1 MFEIEAN
8 NRVIEAEKGET
19 ILSALKRADIHVP
32 TLCHMEGLLPSGACR
47 ICVVEVE
54 GMRGLVPSCSYPVSE
69 GMKIRTNSPKAIQAR
84 KTIIELLLANHPDD
98 CLYCVRNKNCQLQD
112 LAEEYGVRE
121 RRLAAKREEHTVDKT
136 SPSIVRDQ
144 SKCILCGKCVRVCE
158 EVQNVSA
165 IDFAGRGSKTVIS
178 TAFDENLNVSS
189 CINCG
194 QCIMV
199 CPTGA
204 LREKSYLKE
213 VRDALADPDKHVV
226 IQHAPAISVTIA
238 EEFGA
243 PSGIDSD
250 GMLVTALKRIGFDRV
265 FDTSFSADLTIMEEA
280 SELVHRVTT
289 GGKLPMMTSC
299 SPGWI
304 KYVEQF
310 YPEMT
315 EHLSTCKSP
324 QQMLGAVIKS
334 YYAEKNGLKPENIFS
349 VSVMPCTAKKFE
361 IQRPGM
367 GRDNLFDVDA
377 VISTREIARLIK
389 MYGIDFNN
397 LPAEHADNPFGERS
411 SAGKLFGASGGV
423 MEAALRTA
431 HKLITGE
438 EMKSLKIDFAR
449 GDEGVK
455 EAVVEIGDMNVGV
468 AIVNG
473 IGNAA
478 KLLDQI
484 KAGERKDLIFVEVM
498 TCPGGCVAGGGQP
511 LNTDQSKI
519 RARLGALYSIDRNEN
534 IRVSHENSEIKRLYE
549 EYLGKPLSEK
559 SHHLLHTSY
568 AERKVLK

>member
-1 MFEIEAN
+1 MFEIEVN
-8 NRVIEAEKGET
+8 NRIIEAEPGET
-19 ILSALKRADIHVP
+19 ILSALNRENIHVP

-54 GMRGLVPSCSYPVSE
+54 GMNGLIPSCSYPVSE
-69 GMKIRTNSPKAIQAR
+69 GMKIQTNSPKAIQAR
-84 KTIIELLLANHPDD
+84 KTIVELLLANHPDD
-98 CLYCVRNKNCQLQD
+98 CLYCVRNKDCQLQD

-121 RRLAAKREEHTVDKT
+121 RRLSAEKAEYTIDRT

-158 EVQNVSA
+158 EIQNVSA
-165 IDFAGRGSKTVIS
+165 IDFAGRGSSTVIA

-194 QCIMV
+194 QCILV

-213 VRDALADPDKHVV
+213 VRDALADPEKHVV
-226 IQHAPAISVTIA
+226 IQHAPSISVTIA

-243 PSGIDSD
+243 KSGTDAD
-250 GMLVTALKRIGFDRV
+250 GMLITALRRIGFDKV

-280 SELVHRVTT
+280 SELVQRITT

-304 KYVEQF
+304 KYIEQS
-310 YPEMT
+310 YPEMLG
-315 EHLSTCKSP
+315 HLSSCKSP

-334 YYAEKNGLKPENIFS
+334 YYAEKHGIKPENIFS

-361 IQRPGM
+361 VQRSGM
-367 GRDNLFDVDA
+367 GRDNIFDVDA
-377 VISTREIARLIK
+377 VISTREMARLIK
-389 MYGIDFNN
+389 LYGIDFCN
-397 LPAEHADNPFGERS
+397 LPVDYPDNPFGERTT
-411 SAGKLFGASGGV
+411 AGKLFGASGGV

-431 HKLITGE
+431 YNMITGD
-438 EMKSLKIDFAR
+438 EMETLKVEAVR
-449 GDEGVK
+449 GQNGIK
-455 EAVVEIGDMNVGV
+455 EAKIKIGDIEAGIAV
-468 AIVNG
+468 VNG

-484 KAGERKDLIFVEVM
+484 KDGRDDLVFIEVM
-498 TCPGGCVAGGGQP
+498 TCPGGCIAGGGQP
-511 LNTDQSKI
+511 LNTDKENI
-519 RARLGALYSIDRNEN
+519 KARIGALYKIDQSEQT
-534 IRVSHENSEIKRLYE
+534 RVSHKNREIKKLYD
-549 EYLGKPLSEK
+549 GG
-559 SHHLLHTSY
+559 
-568 AERKVLK
+568 AE